1 MRKFT
6 FSAVLALAIG
16 LGFGCEKKRTGDD
29 NANYSTTTEKM
40 GSGEGD
46 ELTTEPADKTT
57 TDLETSTDS
66 AEITTGA
73 PPTPTYTS
81 DADFVAKAASG
92 GMLEVELGKI
102 AAQKASNA
110 DVKKFGQHMV
120 DDHSKANTELKSLAG
135 KKKWTFP
142 VKMKMEHQIAYDKI
156 SKLSGAA
163 FDRDYMAQ
171 MVLDHTSTVAE
182 FEQATQKA
190 TDADL
195 KAFASKTTPTLRMH
209 LDMARQTNDKVKDMK

>member
-1 MRKFT
+1 MRKIT
-6 FSAVLALAIG
+6 FSAILALAIG
-16 LGFGCEKKRTGDD
+16 LGFSCENKKGSED
-29 NANYSTTTEKM
+29 NANYSTSTEKI

-46 ELTTEPADKTT
+46 ELGAGTSDTATN
-57 TDLETSTDS
+57 LETSTDS

-73 PPTPTYTS
+73 PPTPIYTS
-81 DADFVAKAASG
+81 DADFVARAASG
-92 GMLEVELGKI
+92 GMLEVELGKM
-102 AAQKASNA
+102 AAQKATNA

-135 KKKWTFP
+135 KKKWTIP
-142 VKMKMEHQIAYDKI
+142 TKMNAEHQTAYDRI
-156 SKLSGAA
+156 SKLTGNA

-171 MVLDHTSTVAE
+171 MVLDHTTTVAE

-209 LDMARQTNDKVKDMK
+209 LDMARQANDKVKNLK